1 MIYVRKSEDR
11 GSANHGWLDT
21 KHTFSFADYK
31 DPRFMGISALR
42 VLNEDK
48 VAPGQGFPSHPHRD
62 MEIVTYVLEGAL
74 QHKDSMGNGSII
86 RPGDI
91 QRMSAGTGVLHSEFN
106 ADKNKKVHFLQIW
119 IEPNE
124 KKIAPSYEQK
134 TMAGDKSLT
143 LIAGPEAGPDNVLLH
158 QDARILVARL
168 KKGAAVTHRLRSLRK
183 AWVQVA
189 RGSVMINGKTLH
201 QGDGA
206 GIGDEEMISLSAP
219 DEATE
224 ALIFDLP

>member
-1 MIYVRKSEDR
+1 
-11 GSANHGWLDT
+11 
-21 KHTFSFADYK
+21 
-31 DPRFMGISALR
+31 
-42 VLNEDK
+42 
-48 VAPGQGFPSHPHRD
+48 
-62 MEIVTYVLEGAL
+62 
-74 QHKDSMGNGSII
+74 MGNVVGIP
-86 RPGDI
+86 PGDV
-91 QRMSAGTGVLHSEFN
+91 QRMSAGRGVTHSEFN
-106 ADKNKKVHFLQIW
+106 HAKDQTTHFLQIW
-119 IEPNE
+119 IEPNQ

-143 LIAGPEAGPDNVLLH
+143 LIAGPKEGPDNVLLH
-158 QDARILVARL
+158 QDASILVAKL
-168 KKGAAVTHRLRSLRK
+168 KKGAAATHRLRSLRK